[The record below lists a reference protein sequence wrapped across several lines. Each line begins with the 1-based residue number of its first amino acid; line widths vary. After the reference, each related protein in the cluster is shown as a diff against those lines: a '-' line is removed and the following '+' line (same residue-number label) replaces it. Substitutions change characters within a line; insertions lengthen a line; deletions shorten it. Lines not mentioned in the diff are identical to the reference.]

1 MRLLRFPDLSDRVGL
16 RHSAIYDAIRK
27 GTFPKPV
34 SLGRKAVA
42 WLESEVDAW
51 INARIA
57 ERDAAT
63 PPKRRRGRPRKWE
76 TTEVM
81 TKTKTAAAKATAA
94 AAEAGGAET

>member
-1 MRLLRFPDLSDRVGL
+1 MRLLRFTDVSDRVGL

-34 SLGRKAVA
+34 LLGRKAVA

-63 PPKRRRGRPRKWE
+63 PSKRRRGRPRKSVD
-76 TTEVM
+76 TTEVV
-81 TKTKTAAAKATAA
+81 TKTDMAAAKAATATPK
-94 AAEAGGAET
+94 EA

>member
-63 PPKRRRGRPRKWE
+63 PPKRRRGRPRKSVE
-76 TTEVM
+76 TTEVVI
-81 TKTKTAAAKATAA
+81 KTKTTAAEATAA
-94 AAEAGGAET
+94 APEDA

>member
-34 SLGRKAVA
+34 SIGRKAVA
-42 WLESEVDAW
+42 WLESEVDVW

-63 PPKRRRGRPRKWE
+63 PSKRRRGRPRKSVG
-76 TTEVM
+76 TSEVV
-81 TKTKTAAAKATAA
+81 TKTETAAAKATTAA
-94 AAEAGGAET
+94 PKEA

>member
-63 PPKRRRGRPRKWE
+63 PTQRRRGRPRRSMG
-76 TTEVM
+76 TTEIV
-81 TKTKTAAAKATAA
+81 TKTETAAAKATTATPK
-94 AAEAGGAET
+94 EA

>member
-1 MRLLRFPDLSDRVGL
+1 MRLLRFTDVSGRVGL

-27 GTFPKPV
+27 GTFPRPV

-57 ERDAAT
+57 ERDAAMLS
-63 PPKRRRGRPRKWE
+63 KRPRGRPRKSAE
-76 TTEVM
+76 MTELV
-81 TKTKTAAAKATAA
+81 TD
-94 AAEAGGAET
+94 GGGRSQGRRPGDA